1 MYPFIK
7 GGELMNELLERLKMY
22 EPLFNR
28 WKVDFI
34 AMNYD
39 DMAWVYL
46 VDDHGIENETAL
58 MKVKTLTCPEE
69 LVERNVYALMMNY
82 DVMTYPDLTN
92 SPYLEEEHYYVEK
105 DGKIIGADVCLLSVV
120 SSLEEEKTPT
130 FEEDLFQL
138 ALMYMNGRG
147 RVQDEYMAYQLYE
160 KAAKMNHAKSICS
173 LGYMNE
179 IGLGTPMD
187 KEKAV
192 AFYRMA
198 ADLDD
203 EIASCNYAF
212 CLYEGIGCEVDDEK
226 AFEYFEKAAA
236 KDMPRACLLYTSRC
250 V

>member
-1 MYPFIK
+1 M
-7 GGELMNELLERLKMY
+7 
-22 EPLFNR
+22 
-28 WKVDFI
+28 
-34 AMNYD
+34 
-39 DMAWVYL
+39 
-46 VDDHGIENETAL
+46 
-58 MKVKTLTCPEE
+58 
-69 LVERNVYALMMNY
+69 
-82 DVMTYPDLTN
+82 
-92 SPYLEEEHYYVEK
+92 
-105 DGKIIGADVCLLSVV
+105 LSVV

-212 CLYEGIGCEVDDEK
+212 VFMRELAVKLMMKKHSNILKKQQQKICLEHCS
-226 AFEYFEKAAA
+226 
-236 KDMPRACLLYTSRC
+236 M
-250 V
+250 